1 MIWESSTPPP
11 HSQMSPFGWIIVL
24 FRAIPIG
31 LIVSLGLCL
40 TLVLR
45 LLEYPLFGQTR
56 PITPYI
62 TQAVC
67 RLSLVLIGLDYRVE
81 GHPMRQGGGIVANHC
96 SWIDIFALNSFQRVY
111 FVSKSEVASWPFIG
125 QLAKATGTVFIERNP
140 AKAAEQREL
149 FTMRLQAGH
158 KLLFFPEGTSTDGQQ
173 VLSFKPT
180 LFAAYF
186 DPELRDRTFMQAV
199 SLHYLAP
206 EGKDARFYCW
216 WGDMSF
222 AAHLITTLSCL
233 EQGRVVIR
241 FCDPVAVSDFKDRK
255 ALAAALQA
263 SVAEAHTQ
271 SMKGA

>member
-24 FRAIPIG
+24 LRAIPIG

-81 GHPMRQGGGIVANHC
+81 GHPMQQGGGIVANHC

-158 KLLFFPEGTSTDGQQ
+158 KLLF
-173 VLSFKPT
+173 
-180 LFAAYF
+180 
-186 DPELRDRTFMQAV
+186 
-199 SLHYLAP
+199 
-206 EGKDARFYCW
+206 
-216 WGDMSF
+216 
-222 AAHLITTLSCL
+222 
-233 EQGRVVIR
+233 
-241 FCDPVAVSDFKDRK
+241 
-255 ALAAALQA
+255 
-263 SVAEAHTQ
+263 
-271 SMKGA
+271 